1 MKKKPFD
8 YQTPECDSMDILVEN
23 VLCASPGGEEGS
35 TIEDYEKEIIGW

>member
-8 YQTPECDSMDILVEN
+8 YQTPECDMMDILVEN
-23 VLCASPGGEEGS
+23 VLCASSGEEGS

>member
-8 YQTPECDSMDILVEN
+8 YQAPECESMDILVEN
-23 VLCASPGGEEGS
+23 VLCASPSDGGES